1 LKEENIVEI
10 TSTLHRRVTVVTVS
24 GRIDTS
30 TSNDFEE
37 ALQDLLEKGQKNL
50 VMDFAA
56 VDFLSSSGLRVLV
69 SIRKKL
75 REAGGDIVL
84 ATPSERAADSFEIAG
99 LDKLFPSYPDR
110 ESAVGAF

>member
-1 LKEENIVEI
+1 VI
-10 TSTLHRRVTVVTVS
+10 TVS
-24 GRIDTS
+24 GRIDTA
-30 TSNDFEE
+30 TSSEFED
-37 ALQDLLEKGQKNL
+37 ALEDTIEKGQKNL

-69 SIRKKL
+69 TIRKKL
-75 REAGGDIVL
+75 RQAGGDIVL

>member
-1 LKEENIVEI
+1 MEI
-10 TSTLHRRVTVVTVS
+10 SSTIHRRVVVVTVS

-30 TSNDFEE
+30 TSTEFEE
-37 ALQDLLEKGQKNL
+37 ALEDLIEKGQKNL
-50 VMDFAA
+50 VMDFGA

-69 SIRKKL
+69 TIRKKL
-75 REAGGDIVL
+75 HQAGGNIVL

>member
-1 LKEENIVEI
+1 MEVV
-10 TSTLHRRVTVVTVS
+10 STFHRRVAVVTVS
-24 GRIDTS
+24 GRIDTA
-30 TSNDFEE
+30 TSREFEDAVQE
-37 ALQDLLEKGQKNL
+37 LMDKGQKNL

-69 SIRKKL
+69 SVRKKL
-75 REAGGDIVL
+75 HDAGGDIVL
-84 ATPSERAADSFEIAG
+84 ASPSERAADSFEIAG

>member
-1 LKEENIVEI
+1 MEI
-10 TSTLHRRVTVVTVS
+10 SSTIHRRVVVVTVS

-30 TSNDFEE
+30 TSTEFEE
-37 ALQDLLEKGQKNL
+37 ALEDLIEKGQKNL
-50 VMDFAA
+50 VMDFGA

-69 SIRKKL
+69 TIRKKL
-75 REAGGDIVL
+75 HKAGGNIVL

>member
-1 LKEENIVEI
+1 MEVV
-10 TSTLHRRVTVVTVS
+10 STFHRRVAVVTVT
-24 GRIDTS
+24 GRIDTA
-30 TSNDFEE
+30 TSGEFEATIQE
-37 ALQDLLEKGQKNL
+37 LIDKGQKNL

-69 SIRKKL
+69 SVRKKL
-75 REAGGDIVL
+75 RVAGGDIVL
-84 ATPSERAADSFEIAG
+84 ASPSERAADSFEIAG

>member
-1 LKEENIVEI
+1 MEI
-10 TSTLHRRVTVVTVS
+10 SSTIHRRVVVITVS

-30 TSNDFEE
+30 TSTEFEE
-37 ALQDLLEKGQKNL
+37 ALEDLIEKGQKNL
-50 VMDFAA
+50 VMDFGA

-69 SIRKKL
+69 TIRKKL
-75 REAGGDIVL
+75 HQAGGNIVL

>member
-1 LKEENIVEI
+1 MEI
-10 TSTLHRRVTVVTVS
+10 SSTIHRRVVVITVS
-24 GRIDTS
+24 GRIDTA
-30 TSNDFEE
+30 TSSEFEE
-37 ALQDLLEKGQKNL
+37 ALEDLIEKGKKNL

-69 SIRKKL
+69 TIRKKL
-75 REAGGDIVL
+75 RQAGGDIVL

>member
-1 LKEENIVEI
+1 MEVV
-10 TSTLHRRVTVVTVS
+10 STFHRRVAVVTVT

-30 TSNDFEE
+30 TSGEFEE
-37 ALQDLLEKGQKNL
+37 AVQELMDKGQKNL
-50 VMDFAA
+50 VMDFSA

-69 SIRKKL
+69 SVRKKL
-75 REAGGDIVL
+75 HDAGGNIVL
-84 ATPSERAADSFEIAG
+84 ASPSERAADSFEIAG

>member
-1 LKEENIVEI
+1 MEVV
-10 TSTLHRRVTVVTVS
+10 STFHRRVAVVTVS
-24 GRIDTS
+24 GRIDTA
-30 TSNDFEE
+30 TSGEFEAAVQE
-37 ALQDLLEKGQKNL
+37 LIDKGQKNL

-69 SIRKKL
+69 SVRKKL
-75 REAGGDIVL
+75 RDAGGDIVL
-84 ATPSERAADSFEIAG
+84 ASPSERAADSFEIAG

>member
-1 LKEENIVEI
+1 MEI
-10 TSTLHRRVTVVTVS
+10 SSTIHRRVVVITVS
-24 GRIDTS
+24 GRIDTA
-30 TSNDFEE
+30 TSSEFEE
-37 ALQDLLEKGQKNL
+37 ALEDVIEKGQKNL

-69 SIRKKL
+69 TIRKKL
-75 REAGGDIVL
+75 RQAGGDIVL

>member
-1 LKEENIVEI
+1 MEI
-10 TSTLHRRVTVVTVS
+10 SSTIHRRVVVITVS
-24 GRIDTS
+24 GRIDTA
-30 TSNDFEE
+30 TSSEFEE
-37 ALQDLLEKGQKNL
+37 ALEDVIEKGQKNL

-69 SIRKKL
+69 TIRKKL
-75 REAGGDIVL
+75 RKAGGDIVL